1 MADPTP
7 ETAFVRD
14 MAQLSGR
21 DAIGFSAC
29 LTDGSVHVQGR
40 HGAARYP
47 LEGWRE
53 LFLRHLHAGW
63 YDSRQRSGG

>member
-7 ETAFVRD
+7 ETEF
-14 MAQLSGR
+14 
-21 DAIGFSAC
+21 
-29 LTDGSVHVQGR
+29 VQGR

-53 LFLRHLHAGW
+53 LFLRHPRAGG